1 MRKCRYLLFTVAGA
15 LLFASLW
22 AHRFIAFRP
31 MNPHQGLLTLW
42 EQGRLAPNNPLLL
55 GPFITPF
62 VIVEPVVPPARMPLH
77 HSEAFTTQGGYL
89 RGLPPGAF
97 YFADPRSLE
106 YRGPFLLQQA
116 SSVPMHHFDRF
127 TRRGAYLFGLDPWGF
142 YFAEPVTK
150 NPGTSRP

>member
-1 MRKCRYLLFTVAGA
+1 MVMLLIGTVCFSPA
-15 LLFASLW
+15 L

-31 MNPHQGLLTLW
+31 MNPHQGLLSLW
-42 EQGRLAPNNPLLL
+42 EQGRLPAGSPWML

-62 VIVEPVVPPARMPLH
+62 VIIEPVVPPAKVPLH
-77 HSEAFTTQGGYL
+77 HSEAFTSQGGYL
-89 RGLPPGAF
+89 RGLPSGAF

-106 YRGPFLLQQA
+106 YRGPFLLQYS

-142 YFAEPVTK
+142 YFAEPVTRRAGV
-150 NPGTSRP
+150 PPE